1 MPLEKSNEEISQTPE
16 KELFYSNDFE
26 LLDKIIEQGLSVNT
40 LNNMG
45 ESAIFRCGFEKARF
59 LLQRNAD
66 VNIVNIQ
73 GDDVFTATLK
83 SKKVPDKIRI
93 QKCKLF
99 IKHGYDVTKL
109 KGDNNPLFYVSNE
122 AIADFLIKQGVSP
135 FDINSKGQNVF
146 FNTKMSENMVVK
158 YKNMGVNI
166 NQVDLKGYNPL
177 VYACLVA
184 NDMKFKLVENLL
196 KAGIDPY
203 YTGNETMSAHPLLK
217 KYKGNA
223 KSEFLKFANIFQ
235 KTANFKFSQLK
246 DKEGK
251 NPLFYAR
258 THQAITKLIEF
269 GIDVNAVNSAGNTAL
284 MVKLSDDIVAKSLL
298 ANGANINLMLEG
310 RPWIFSL
317 PPSAIA
323 IAVKKGYNINNT
335 TETGENAAFFLEN
348 TESDRKRLI
357 ELKENGLNFLHVSNE
372 GLRAID
378 VMPEELKIWARAVL
392 GEEFSTIEKSEI
404 EDAMRDLQSSVLSKK
419 IRI

>member
-1 MPLEKSNEEISQTPE
+1 MQPEKSNEEKKQDPKTD
-16 KELFYSNDFE
+16 LFYSND
-26 LLDKIIEQGLSVNT
+26 LQILTRIIREGLSVNT
-40 LNNMG
+40 LNELG

-83 SKKVPDKIRI
+83 SKKVPDKIRV

-99 IKHGYDVTKL
+99 IEHGYDVTKL

-146 FNTKMSENMVVK
+146 FNTKMSANMVVK

-166 NQVDLKGYNPL
+166 NHIDLKGYNPL
-177 VYACLVA
+177 VYACAVA

-235 KTANFKFSQLK
+235 KTANFNFSQLK
-246 DKEGK
+246 DREGK

-284 MVKLSDDIVAKSLL
+284 MVKLSDNLIARSLL
-298 ANGANINLMLEG
+298 ANGANKNLMIEG

-323 IAVKKGYNINNT
+323 LAVKQGYNINNT

-357 ELKENGLNFLHVSNE
+357 ELKENGLNFLHVSDS
-372 GLRAID
+372 GLTSID

-392 GEEFSTIEKSEI
+392 GEEFSVTEKSEI
-404 EDAMRDLQSSVLSKK
+404 EDAMRDIHSSVLSKT